1 MPSFCGWVGGGGCWG
16 SGGVVDGSGGEY
28 CGILEKYVQQN
39 VIVACLEVTV
49 LQPLTIQLERKSG
62 NLSSGLECT

>member
-1 MPSFCGWVGGGGCWG
+1 VLGKWGCGRWIR
-16 SGGVVDGSGGEY
+16 GEY